1 MEANHDRPQGSAAP
15 PIFWQKSVPPLPA
28 HAAAAPSLTAI
39 ALPLRAWSCR
49 SAVRGDAVSLRSS
62 NHAME
67 IIMATQHPK
76 ERLDLDEQIIRIE
89 KLIVD
94 VQNTRQTMRLE
105 PWKLMATGITSGAAL
120 FAAAAAFTKLLM

>member
-1 MEANHDRPQGSAAP
+1 MEN
-15 PIFWQKSVPPLPA
+15 
-28 HAAAAPSLTAI
+28 
-39 ALPLRAWSCR
+39 
-49 SAVRGDAVSLRSS
+49 
-62 NHAME
+62 
-67 IIMATQHPK
+67 IMATQHPK

>member
-1 MEANHDRPQGSAAP
+1 
-15 PIFWQKSVPPLPA
+15 
-28 HAAAAPSLTAI
+28 
-39 ALPLRAWSCR
+39 
-49 SAVRGDAVSLRSS
+49 
-62 NHAME
+62 ME

-105 PWKLMATGITSGAAL
+105 P
-120 FAAAAAFTKLLM
+120 